1 MNKELLL
8 EYAAELAKTNATI
21 ETYYKQYLLREKNL
35 FDAILQIIVD
45 DEAKAAEDEAK
56 AAKDEAKAAKEYEK
70 ARKEYERIRSIKQ
83 TLVESAAEQIK
94 AETAAIRPINRD
106 YKTYYILPPQAG
118 GTCQKCS
125 RALQRSETP
134 IYVYRDSISDKPIRS
149 TRVDILYCT
158 TCKTIYIQPNIL
170 DTLEHTTGI
179 ANTNIRAIQVSN
191 TGATC
196 RWFKCQNTDIYRD
209 GLCQYHYNEEHANS
223 K

>member
-35 FDAILQIIVD
+35 FDAILQIIV
-45 DEAKAAEDEAK
+45 E
-56 AAKDEAKAAKEYEK
+56 DEAKAAKEYEQ
-70 ARKEYERIRSIKQ
+70 ARKEYERMRNIKQ
-83 TLVESAAEQIK
+83 TLIESTTEQSK
-94 AETAAIRPINRD
+94 AEPAAMRPTNRD
-106 YKTYYILPPQAG
+106 YKTFYILPPQAG

-125 RALQRSETP
+125 KALQRSETP

-149 TRVDILYCT
+149 MRVDILYCT

-170 DTLEHTTGI
+170 DTLEHTTGV
-179 ANTNIRAIQVSN
+179 ANTNIRAVQAAN
-191 TGATC
+191 GGTTC
-196 RWFKCQNTDIYRD
+196 RWFNCQSTDIYRD